1 VGEIGRLSMQEIKE
15 FMDIINKALPGAW
28 EATIRQMY
36 IYGVMY
42 IVAAMITGIGSTLLL
57 IRMWSLPEDEVTAES
72 IIIML
77 ILGVVAIVT
86 VVIGI
91 LFLINPEYHAIQSFK
106 P

>member
-1 VGEIGRLSMQEIKE
+1 MQEIKE
-15 FMDIINKALPGAW
+15 FMDIVNRALPGAW

-42 IVAAMITGIGSTLLL
+42 IVAAAGSGIGSALLL
-57 IRMWSLPEDEVTAES
+57 IRMRSLLDDEVTAES

-91 LFLINPEYHAIQSFK
+91 LFLINPEYHAIQSFR

>member
-15 FMDIINKALPGAW
+15 FMDIVNKALPGAW

-57 IRMWSLPEDEVTAES
+57 IRMWSLPEDKVSAES